1 MTQEL
6 VRRER
11 NNALVN
17 TDALEYAQAK
27 ARMRQENYI
36 RSLEKRINRLEIA
49 IEEMSE
55 TIANCNCK
63 RD

>member
-27 ARMRQENYI
+27 ARMKTETYI

-55 TIANCNCK
+55 TIANCK